1 MGHFSDGGLRPPEP
15 PVPAPGTARPRHPGQ
30 KPVSVRAADAGGKPY
45 GRRAIWLCFRELSE
59 KGPVTL
65 LDLAV
70 KTRINRGTIR
80 TYMESLVAGGYAE
93 KSPFVRGEWTA
104 YRLIRD
110 VGVEHPRLNKKGE
123 AIVTSRETM
132 WRSMKMLPMFT
143 AQDLALT
150 ATTSR
155 CTVSPVDAADY
166 CKHLLAAGYLA
177 LVREGGKD
185 GKAVYKLLPGMRTG
199 PLAPMVQRTK
209 VVFDPNTNK
218 VMWNEEMEP

>member
-1 MGHFSDGGLRPPEP
+1 MP
-15 PVPAPGTARPRHPGQ
+15 HPGQ
-30 KPVSVRAADAGGKPY
+30 KPVNVRAADAGGKPY

-65 LDLAV
+65 FDLAL

-110 VGVEHPRLNKKGE
+110 VGALHPRLNKKGE

-177 LVREGGKD
+177 LVHEGDKD
-185 GKAVYKLLPGMRTG
+185 GKGARPLRAVYKLLPGMRTG

-209 VVFDPNTNK
+209 VVFDPNLGS
-218 VMWNEEMEP
+218 VMWADEEIEP